1 MNIVLAL
8 GFAFLSGYLVVSAA
22 WQGEKANKSERWM
35 KLFISAGFGIGIF
48 SIAFFVERW
57 LGIVHILATD
67 LCLIALLLAVYLT
80 TRARRKSES
89 VPASKFADV
98 KLPNWLH
105 RLLMASFGI
114 SILAALYATVL
125 RALAHPHGDGWDA
138 FAIWNLR
145 ARFLFLGGS
154 HWRDGLSTL
163 IPWSHPDYPPLI
175 PGAIAHVWSY
185 IGHDDPIVPA
195 IISLVFTFAT
205 LGLLVSSLAVLRG
218 ITSAALAG
226 IALAS
231 TPFFIEQGASQY
243 ADIPLSFFFLAAIA
257 LLHLFQQRSAQ
268 VPDGSPRGLFV
279 LAGAALGVA
288 AWTKNEGLLFLFAFL
303 VSQIAAVPSRRRPPT
318 NEPGLNAGRK
328 LVILLMAT
336 TPFLL
341 LSLGFKHFI
350 APSGDLFSGPEAMLH
365 KILTPGRYWAIL
377 RWYGKDFLRFGNWVV
392 PTTVLFVALSFL
404 SPSSGIRRPNPAF
417 RSSVLTLALT
427 FCGYFAV
434 YVITPNDLYW
444 HLRFSLNRLFLQLWP
459 TVIFLFFLSLSRQ
472 TSTESQSESNSGP
485 NTCKPVKNFVS
496 PT

>member
-8 GFAFLSGYLVVSAA
+8 GLAFLSGYLVVSAA
-22 WQGEKANKSERWM
+22 WQGEKANKSERGM

-48 SIAFFVERW
+48 SIAFIVERW

-67 LCLIALLLAVYLT
+67 LCLITLPLIVYLVA
-80 TRARRKSES
+80 RARRTSEDL
-89 VPASKFADV
+89 PASKFADI

-105 RLLMASFGI
+105 RSLMASFAI

-125 RALAHPHGDGWDA
+125 RALARPHGDGWDA
-138 FAIWNLR
+138 FAIWNLH

-154 HWRDGLSTL
+154 HWRDGLSAL
-163 IPWSHPDYPPLI
+163 IPWSHPDYPPLV
-175 PGAIAHVWSY
+175 PAAIAHVWSY

-195 IISLVFTFAT
+195 IISLVFTVAT
-205 LGLLVSSLAVLRG
+205 LGLLVSSLATLRG

-226 IALAS
+226 ITLAA
-231 TPFFIEQGASQY
+231 TPFFIEQGAAQY
-243 ADIPLSFFFLAAIA
+243 ADIPLAFFFLAAIA

-268 VPDGSPRGLFV
+268 TSDGTPIGFLM
-279 LAGAALGVA
+279 LAGIATGFA
-288 AWTKNEGLLFLFAFL
+288 AWTKNEGLLFLSAFL
-303 VSQIAAVPSRRRPPT
+303 VSQIVSVAWLRRPPA
-318 NEPGLNAGRK
+318 NESRLNAGRK
-328 LVILLMAT
+328 LIILLMAT

-341 LSLGFKHFI
+341 LSLWFKHFI

-427 FCGYFAV
+427 LCGYFAV

-459 TVIFLFFLSLSRQ
+459 TIIFLFFLSLSGQ
-472 TSTESQSESNSGP
+472 ASSESQSESNSGA
-485 NTCKPVKNFVS
+485 NT
-496 PT
+496 

>member
-8 GFAFLSGYLVVSAA
+8 GLSFLSGYLIVSAA
-22 WQGEKANKSERWM
+22 WPRDNANQPERWM

-48 SIAFFVERW
+48 SIAYFVDRW

-67 LCLIALLLAVYLT
+67 LCLVTLLLAVYLLA
-80 TRARRKSES
+80 RARRKPSNS
-89 VPASKFADV
+89 IADPVPDLK
-98 KLPNWLH
+98 PPHWLR

-138 FAIWNLR
+138 FAIWNLH

-154 HWRDGLSTL
+154 HWRDGFSTL
-163 IPWSHPDYPPLI
+163 IPWSHSDYPPLI
-175 PGAIAHVWSY
+175 PAAIAHVWSY

-195 IISLVFTFAT
+195 IISLIFTCAT
-205 LGLLVSSLAVLRG
+205 LGLLVSAVATLRG
-218 ITSAALAG
+218 ITTAAMAG

-231 TPFFIEQGASQY
+231 TPFFIEQGSSQY
-243 ADIPLSFFFLAAIA
+243 ADIPLSFFFLAAAA

-268 VPDGSPRGLFV
+268 VADGSPTGLFV
-279 LAGAALGVA
+279 LAGAATGLA

-303 VSQIAAVPSRRRPPT
+303 ASQIASVAWRRHPPASESR
-318 NEPGLNAGRK
+318 LNSGRE
-328 LVILLMAT
+328 LVIFLLAIA
-336 TPFLL
+336 PFLL
-341 LSLGFKHFI
+341 LILWFKHFI

-365 KILTPGRYWAIL
+365 KILTPARYWAIL

-392 PTTVLFVALSFL
+392 PTTILFVAIGLL
-404 SPSSGIRRPNPAF
+404 SPSAGIRRPNPAF

-427 FCGYFAV
+427 LCGYFAV

-444 HLRFSLNRLFLQLWP
+444 HLRFSLNRLFLQVWP
-459 TVIFLFFLSLSRQ
+459 TVIFLFFLFVSGQASSESQAEPNSRQ
-472 TSTESQSESNSGP
+472 NQANL
-485 NTCKPVKNFVS
+485 
-496 PT
+496 

>member
-8 GFAFLSGYLVVSAA
+8 GLAFLSGYLVVSAG
-22 WQGEKANKSERWM
+22 WPGERTNKSERWM
-35 KLFISAGFGIGIF
+35 KLFMSAGFGIGIF

-57 LGIVHILATD
+57 LGIVDILAAD
-67 LCLIALLLAVYLT
+67 SCLITLLLAAYLVA
-80 TRARRKSES
+80 RARRTSEDL
-89 VPASKFADV
+89 PASKFADI

-105 RLLMASFGI
+105 RSLMASFAI

-125 RALAHPHGDGWDA
+125 RALARPHGDGWDA
-138 FAIWNLR
+138 FAIWNLH

-154 HWRDGLSTL
+154 HWRDGLSAL
-163 IPWSHPDYPPLI
+163 IPWSHTDYPPLV
-175 PGAIAHVWSY
+175 PAAIAHIWSY

-195 IISLVFTFAT
+195 ILGLVFTVAT
-205 LGLLVSSLAVLRG
+205 LGLLVSTMAALRG

-226 IALAS
+226 ITLAS

-257 LLHLFQQRSAQ
+257 LLHLFQQRSAH
-268 VPDGSPRGLFV
+268 VPDGSLTGLFV
-279 LAGAALGVA
+279 LAGVAAGFA

-303 VSQIAAVPSRRRPPT
+303 VSQVAAVPSRRHPPA
-318 NEPGLNAGRK
+318 NESRLNAGRK
-328 LVILLMAT
+328 LVILLIAT

-341 LSLGFKHFI
+341 LSLWFKHFI

-377 RWYGKDFLRFGNWVV
+377 RWYIKDFVRFGNWVV

-404 SPSSGIRRPNPAF
+404 SPSSGIRRANPAF

-427 FCGYFAV
+427 LCGYFAV

-459 TVIFLFFLSLSRQ
+459 TVIFLFFLSLSHQ
-472 TSTESQSESNSGP
+472 TSTESQSEVKFGP
-485 NTCKPVKNFVS
+485 KHM
-496 PT
+496 